1 LTNAV
6 KTDSDIPVRRV
17 YKKNSLRKGTLPEE
31 PGKFPYLRG
40 IYPDMYRERLWT
52 MRQYSGFGSAEETN
66 NRFKFLLSHG
76 QTGLS
81 LAFDLPTQTGRDSD
95 DSQSEGEVGRTGV
108 AISSLKD
115 MVTCFD
121 GIPMDKV
128 STSMT
133 INSTASTLLS
143 LYISVADLQ
152 GFSPAKLRGTTQNDI
167 LKEYIARNTYIYPP
181 KPSIRLIGD
190 TIEYC
195 SKHVTQ
201 WYPISISGYHMR
213 EAGCTAIQELAF
225 TFANAIEYIS
235 TCVDR
240 GIKIDDFAQRLSFFF
255 CCTMEFFE
263 EIAKFRAAREIY
275 AKIMK
280 DIFHA
285 KDAKSLHLRF
295 HVQTSGESLTAQQ
308 VDNNIVRVT
317 TQALAAVLGGCQ
329 SLHTNSRDEALALPT
344 EDSVKVALRTQQI
357 IAAETGVTKTVDP
370 MGGSY
375 YLESLTQSIEEEV
388 DKYLKKIHRMGGAL
402 AAVEKGFFQDEIR
415 KNAYRLKKEVDSAE
429 RVIVGVNKFQDR
441 EDVEPK
447 ISVLDNK
454 IEIRQVERLKD
465 FKKNRDTIKTYAAL
479 SRLQKAA
486 EDPDENLMPHIIN
499 AVKSNVTLG
508 EISSVFKEVFG
519 IFEPK
524 IAF

>member
-1 LTNAV
+1 MNEVA
-6 KTDSDIPVRRV
+6 KTDSGISVRRL
-17 YKKNSLRKGTLPEE
+17 YRKSSIRKATKEEE
-31 PGKFPYLRG
+31 PGKYPYLRG
-40 IYPDMYRERLWT
+40 IYAGMYTDRLWT

-95 DSQSEGEVGRTGV
+95 DPQSEGEVGRTGV

-115 MVTCFD
+115 MVSCFD
-121 GIPMDKV
+121 GIPMDRV

-143 LYISVADLQ
+143 LYISVAKLQ
-152 GFSPAKLRGTTQNDI
+152 GYSQAALRGTTQNDI

-181 KPSIRLIGD
+181 KPSLRLIGD

-195 SKHVTQ
+195 SQNVHQ

-225 TFANAIEYIS
+225 TFANAIQYIE
-235 TCVDR
+235 TCLEK

-255 CCTMEFFE
+255 CGTMEFFE
-263 EIAKFRAAREIY
+263 EIAKFRAARRIY
-275 AKIMK
+275 SKIMK
-280 DIFHA
+280 DMFHA
-285 KDAKSLHLRF
+285 RNEKSLLLRF

-308 VDNNIVRVT
+308 VDNNIVRVA

-344 EDSVKVALRTQQI
+344 EESVKVALRTQQI
-357 IAAETGVTKTVDP
+357 IASETGVAKTVDP
-370 MGGSY
+370 IGGSY
-375 YLESLTQSIEEEV
+375 YVEYLTQTIEEEV
-388 DKYLKKIHRMGGAL
+388 EKYLKKIQRLGGAL

-415 KNAYRLKKEVDSAE
+415 KNAYRLKREVDSTE
-429 RVIVGVNKFQDR
+429 RIIVGVNKYQDTK
-441 EDVEPK
+441 EVEPK
-447 ISVLDNK
+447 ISILDNE
-454 IEIRQVERLKD
+454 IEFRQ
-465 FKKNRDTIKTYAAL
+465 I
-479 SRLQKAA
+479 SRLQEFKRNRDKLKAEAAISTLETSA
-486 EDPDENLMPHIIN
+486 ENPNENLMPHIIN
-499 AVKSNVTLG
+499 AVQSSVTLG
-508 EISSVFKEVFG
+508 EISNVFKEVFG
-519 IFEPK
+519 VFEPK
-524 IAF
+524 VAF